1 MSSAPHLLHIFS
13 TFVPAGPEV
22 RTVRLINALGDSYR
36 HSILAMDG
44 RLDAR
49 EGLAA
54 GLDVDLLPPLPRAGS
69 LATVRGLSDLLR
81 EQRPDLICSYNWGA
95 FDAVIA
101 SRLAGLAR
109 HHLHHEDGFNA
120 DEAQRF
126 VPRRVWARRLL
137 LPGVARVV
145 VPSQRLARIA
155 DESWRLAPERVALV
169 PNGIELAPFDAESR
183 RAELRRTAGIPA
195 EALVVGF
202 VGHLRPV
209 KNPVRLLRALAGCTT
224 EAHLLVLGEGEEHEP
239 LLRAAAELGLTERV
253 HLVGFQQETA
263 PWFSA
268 MDVFALSS
276 DSEQMPVALLEGMA
290 SRLPVV
296 STDVG
301 DVAHMLPEEQQ
312 RFVVPLDARSPE
324 SLLADALDTLLTDAE
339 LRAQLGRANR
349 RRVEER
355 YTFERMLSHY
365 RELYARSRR
374 SDES

>member
-1 MSSAPHLLHIFS
+1 VSTAPHLLHVFS

-22 RTVRLINALGDSYR
+22 RTVRLINALGPAYR
-36 HSILAMDG
+36 HSILAIDG
-44 RLDAR
+44 RTSAS
-49 EGLAA
+49 EGLDP
-54 GLDVDLLPPLPRAGS
+54 GLAVRLLPTLPRAGS
-69 LATVRGLSDLLR
+69 LATVRGLGALLR
-81 EQRPDLICSYNWGA
+81 EERPDLVLSYNWGA

-101 SRLAGLAR
+101 SRLAGLSA

-155 DESWRLAPERVALV
+155 AETWRLAPERVALV
-169 PNGIELAPFDAESR
+169 PNGIDLAPFAAAGR
-183 RAELRRTAGIPA
+183 RSELRSAAGIP
-195 EALVVGF
+195 EDALVVGF

-209 KNPVRLLRALAGCTT
+209 KNPLRLLRALARCSTR
-224 EAHLLVLGEGEEHEP
+224 AHLLVLGEGEERDAA
-239 LLRAAAELGLTERV
+239 LRASEELGLSDRV
-253 HLVGFQQETA
+253 HLVGFQRETA
-263 PWFSA
+263 PWFDA

-301 DVAHMLPEEQQ
+301 DVSSMLPEEQQ
-312 RFVVPLDARSPE
+312 RFVVPLAVGQPEVSLAR
-324 SLLADALDTLLTDAE
+324 ALDTLLTDAD
-339 LRAQLGRANR
+339 LRATLGSANR

-355 YTFERMLSHY
+355 YTFERMLTQY
-365 RELYARSRR
+365 RELYARHRR
-374 SDES
+374 TDES